1 MRILLICMLAWPINT
16 SAQVCDVLVDMAIV
30 ARAMAEERIE
40 KDSIVGVLTRIYN
53 APDLSETMAAMAV
66 ADRRSTAQ
74 FAMVIRSQCE
84 KHAPKLSPA

>member
-40 KDSIVGVLTRIYN
+40 KDSIVGVLSRIYN
-53 APDLSETMAAMAV
+53 SPEIAATMAEMAV
-66 ADRRSTAQ
+66 TDRRSTAQ
-74 FAMVIRSQCE
+74 FARVIRSECE
-84 KHAPKLSPA
+84 KHAPKLAPV